1 MKRNL
6 NLNGTKVLKIAVVL
20 LIMTMIT
27 GILVSNTVA
36 KYTTSFTGSDTAR
49 VAKFSVSATGI
60 TAGSVALFATSY
72 GTTSVVT
79 SSGSDNVIAPGT
91 AGQISISF
99 TNDSEVPVA
108 LSGATLS
115 ETNVGSIPIV
125 YSVDGTNYYAAGN
138 STLNS
143 ALSSAISGTLAAGA
157 SMGSPVVVYW
167 KWVFYV
173 DAAGDTADTTLGLAG
188 TAEVETTIAVTASQV
203 QSA

>member
-60 TAGSVALFATSY
+60 TTGSVALFATSY
-72 GTTSVVT
+72 GSTAVVNGGT
-79 SSGSDNVIAPGT
+79 DKVIAPGT
-91 AGQISISF
+91 TGSITIKF
-99 TNDSEVPVA
+99 TNNSEVPVA
-108 LSGATLS
+108 LSGVTLS
-115 ETNVGSIPIV
+115 ETNADSIPIV
-125 YSVDGTNYYAAGN
+125 YSVDGTNYYAAG
-138 STLNS
+138 STLDA
-143 ALSSAISGTLAAGA
+143 ALSAALGTATIAVGA
-157 SMGSPVVVYW
+157 SSSSVNVNW

-173 DAAGDTADTTLGLAG
+173 NAAGDTADTAFGVDETPA
-188 TAEVETTIAVTASQV
+188 TVTTTIAVTASQV

>member
-60 TAGSVALFATSY
+60 TTGSVALFATSY
-72 GTTSVVT
+72 GSTAVVNGGT
-79 SSGSDNVIAPGT
+79 DKVIAPGT
-91 AGQISISF
+91 TGSIIIKF
-99 TNDSEVPVA
+99 TNNSEVPVA
-108 LSGATLS
+108 LSGVTLS
-115 ETNVGSIPIV
+115 ETNADSIPIV
-125 YSVDGTNYYAAGN
+125 YSVDGTNYYAAGPN
-138 STLNS
+138 LNA
-143 ALSSAISGTLAAGA
+143 ALSAALGTATIAVGA
-157 SMGSPVVVYW
+157 SSSSVNLNW

-173 DAAGDTADTTLGLAG
+173 DAAGDTADTAFGVDTTPA
-188 TAEVETTIAVTASQV
+188 TVTTTIAVTASQV